1 MDIWKIDSSNVK
13 NQQKYSYKVVEKYKK
28 SLDTNFGLQ
37 KDTIKEIFMNAYAKG
52 RTFYPS
58 DLANDFNLDMEQV
71 MKAMDELYNERIIV
85 DAKNVSI

>member
-1 MDIWKIDSSNVK
+1 M
-13 NQQKYSYKVVEKYKK
+13 EKYKK

-37 KDTIKEIFMNAYAKG
+37 KDTIKEIFMNAYEKG

-71 MKAMDELYNERIIV
+71 MKAMDELYNEGLIG
-85 DAKNVSI
+85 DAKNVNI